1 MLAQRLSLAA
11 AVFCLATLPLV
22 GTAADPPR
30 APQPPFTNATAQEW
44 LAELIAVGN
53 LRDNAFLYEEAAQDL
68 SRRLAA
74 WQGAEVTLNL
84 KVVKV
89 TKEAV
94 ICDSLQFGRIA
105 VRNEQEPPVP
115 PPPQGPIGNNTAL
128 RIGDVVPLELARR
141 LRAGDMLVLDGI
153 VAASD
158 YQPGRAMELI
168 VGRGRP
174 SAVVS
179 RSYTGGRGDLN
190 NLDQYVET
198 PHYPPEALN
207 ARAGGLAIVTVAP
220 KKMVLATSAGNSMLD
235 DAVMKAMRRIED
247 NKHLFPGEHRFH
259 FTILQR

>member
-1 MLAQRLSLAA
+1 MSAYRTLLAA
-11 AVFCLATLPLV
+11 ALYLATVPLIAV
-22 GTAADPPR
+22 AAEPPR

-44 LAELIAVGN
+44 LDELVAVGS

-84 KVVKV
+84 KVVQI

-94 ICDSLQFGRIA
+94 VCDSPQFGRIA
-105 VRNEQEPPVP
+105 VRNTQEPPAP
-115 PPPQGPIGNNTAL
+115 PSPQTPTGNNTAL
-128 RIGDVVPLELARR
+128 RIGDVVPLDLARR
-141 LRAGDMLVLDGI
+141 LRAGDMLVLGGI
-153 VAASD
+153 VSAID
-158 YQPGRAMELI
+158 YRPARPLELI
-168 VGRGRP
+168 IARGRP
-174 SAVVS
+174 AAVVS
-179 RSYTGGRGDLN
+179 RSYTPDRGDLN
-190 NLDQYVET
+190 NLDHYVQT

-207 ARAGGLAIVTVAP
+207 AQAGGLAIVTVAP
-220 KKMVLATSAGNSMLD
+220 KKMVLATSAGNSLLD

>member
-1 MLAQRLSLAA
+1 MSAYCPLLAS
-11 AVFCLATLPLV
+11 AVWLATFPLIGV
-22 GTAADPPR
+22 AADPPR

-44 LAELIAVGN
+44 LDDLVAVGS

-68 SRRLAA
+68 SHRLAA
-74 WQGAEVTLNL
+74 WRGAEVTLNL

-105 VRNEQEPPVP
+105 VRNEQEPASS
-115 PPPQGPIGNNTAL
+115 PPPQQSLGNTVAL
-128 RIGDVVPLELARR
+128 RIGDVVPLDLARR
-141 LRAGDMLVLDGI
+141 LRAGDMLVLDGV

-174 SAVVS
+174 SALVS
-179 RSYTGGRGDLN
+179 RSYTGDSGEIN
-190 NLDQYVET
+190 NLDQYVDT

-207 ARAGGLAIVTVAP
+207 AQAGGLAVVTVAP
-220 KKMVLATSAGNSMLD
+220 KKMVLATSAGNSLLD
-235 DAVMKAMRRIED
+235 DAVMKAMQRIEN

>member
-1 MLAQRLSLAA
+1 
-11 AVFCLATLPLV
+11 
-22 GTAADPPR
+22 
-30 APQPPFTNATAQEW
+30 
-44 LAELIAVGN
+44 
-53 LRDNAFLYEEAAQDL
+53 
-68 SRRLAA
+68 
-74 WQGAEVTLNL
+74 VTLNL